1 MAVREGKRLFFKGS
15 FEKEVKV
22 QNQLG
27 WRVMST
33 NPGEA
38 KLEKGKRN
46 RKWATTTEAFFF
58 EFRQG

>member
-1 MAVREGKRLFFKGS
+1 VAVREGKRLFFKAS

-38 KLEKGKRN
+38 IEKKGKIN
-46 RKWATTTEAFFF
+46 TEDFFF
-58 EFRQG
+58 EQGQG